1 MHLRSLVTLILVGL
15 LMAWRIP
22 GFIKQG
28 AATIQSQLWP
38 SLGWG
43 VVTIFAFFFAVLV
56 LIAATVLLAVL
67 FGFSG
72 LGDLTGTTVW
82 IGVLAVLA
90 IFVAF
95 SLAVAYISKIFV
107 AYLGGRLLL
116 ARYKPELAESKIWPL
131 VVGLVIFVILAAIP
145 WLGGLVSLVVVLF
158 GLGALWLM
166 GQKLLRPQ
174 AAAAG

>member
-1 MHLRSLVTLILVGL
+1 
-15 LMAWRIP
+15 
-22 GFIKQG
+22 
-28 AATIQSQLWP
+28 
-38 SLGWG
+38 

-67 FGFSG
+67 FRFSG
-72 LGDLTGTTVW
+72 LGDLTGTIVW
-82 IGVLAVLA
+82 VGVLAVLA

-95 SLAVAYISKIFV
+95 SLAVAYVSKIFV

-116 ARYKPELAESKIWPL
+116 ARYKPEFAESKIWPL
-131 VVGLVIFVILAAIP
+131 VIGLVIFVILAAIP